1 MANTFTSL
9 HYHVIFIRT
18 FQEEYRAFLDR
29 HGITYEER
37 YLWD

>member
-1 MANTFTSL
+1 VEDYLRKQREDHCFK
-9 HYHVIFIRT
+9 T

-29 HGITYEER
+29 HEIAYDGR